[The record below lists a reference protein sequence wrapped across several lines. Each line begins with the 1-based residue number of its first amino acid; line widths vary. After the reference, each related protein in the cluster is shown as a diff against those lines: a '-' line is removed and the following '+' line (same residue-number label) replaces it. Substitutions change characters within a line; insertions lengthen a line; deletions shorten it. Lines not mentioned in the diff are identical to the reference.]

1 MDSTD
6 ITASLLLQRLHAVG
20 IDDVLAV
27 DPSAEGMAA
36 LAGLATRRSGT
47 RLFVKSFVV
56 PPPDDLFAQE
66 AEGLQ
71 ALRQLGGLATPD
83 IVHVGRDVLVLS
95 VLQPRPQTPAFWERL
110 AHALARIPMQCSR

>member
-36 LAGLATRRSGT
+36 LAGLATRRFGT
-47 RLFVKSFVV
+47 RLFVKSFAA

-83 IVHVGRDVLVLS
+83 IVRVGRDVLVLS
-95 VLQPRPQTPAFWERL
+95 VL
-110 AHALARIPMQCSR
+110 